1 MLYYHYKVKE
11 AAIMYIYRI
20 YFTCDNVKMHRAVET
35 GTCAQEAMTKLRHRI
50 PAVAKIYCYE
60 EFEKN
65 SWQRP
70 GGVLYYN
77 QKEGDTP

>member
-1 MLYYHYKVKE
+1 
-11 AAIMYIYRI
+11 MYIYRI

-65 SWQRP
+65 S
-70 GGVLYYN
+70 
-77 QKEGDTP
+77 